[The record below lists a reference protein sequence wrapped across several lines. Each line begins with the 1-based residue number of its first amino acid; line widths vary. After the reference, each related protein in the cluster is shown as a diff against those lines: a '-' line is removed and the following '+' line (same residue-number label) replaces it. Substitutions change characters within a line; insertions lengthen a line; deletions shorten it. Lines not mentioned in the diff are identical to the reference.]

1 MANIIGAAIAF
12 VWALFWG
19 EGCMGLSILKEHSS
33 LCGMNAL
40 LRGNELLRDKNNFAA
55 RLAVAQQV
63 EGLRR
68 IL

>member
-1 MANIIGAAIAF
+1 
-12 VWALFWG
+12 
-19 EGCMGLSILKEHSS
+19 MGLSILKEHSS